1 MLTYASMPQETK
13 RIANANLGRGVLRS
27 IFTGN
32 HEYHLMLK
40 LEDGEI
46 IGFAVYHF
54 EERNSGGRD
63 RVLGVLDCV
72 LVDEHHRRMGHGS
85 GMTFAVFKK
94 MSAYGVD
101 RVETLIK
108 QPGYLDRDGE
118 PGVPLAGPTSLLN
131 LLGFKEVKTFHGYY
145 RAQSERLS
153 YDCKFCGNL
162 PDTCK
167 AVLYA
172 KESL

>member
-1 MLTYASMPQETK
+1 MLTYASMPQDTK
-13 RIANANLGRGVLRS
+13 RIASANLGRGVLRS
-27 IFTGN
+27 VFSGG

-46 IGFAVYHF
+46 IGFAIYHF
-54 EERNSGGRD
+54 EEYSAGGRD
-63 RVLGVLDCV
+63 GMLGVLDCV
-72 LVDEHHRRMGHGS
+72 VVDETQRRMGYGS
-85 GMTFAVFKK
+85 EMTFAVFKK

-101 RVETLIK
+101 RVEILIK
-108 QPGYLDRDGE
+108 EPGYLDRDGE
-118 PGVPLAGPTSLLN
+118 PGVPLASPSSILD

-145 RAQSERLS
+145 RTPSERLG
-153 YDCKFCGNL
+153 YECKFCGNM
-162 PDTCK
+162 PDTCR

>member
-13 RIANANLGRGVLRS
+13 KIANSNLGRGVLRS
-27 IFTGN
+27 IFTGS

-40 LEDGEI
+40 LEDGEV

-54 EERNSGGRD
+54 QEYSAGGKEGI
-63 RVLGVLDCV
+63 LGVLDCV
-72 LVDEHHRRMGHGS
+72 LIDERHRRMGHGS
-85 GMTFAVFKK
+85 EMTFAVFKK

-108 QPGYLDRDGE
+108 QPGYQDRDGE
-118 PGVPLAGPTSLLN
+118 PGVPLAGAGSILE
-131 LLGFKEVKTFHGYY
+131 LLGFRQVKTFHNHY
-145 RAQSERLS
+145 RAQSERLG
-153 YDCKFCGNL
+153 YECKFCGNL
-162 PDTCK
+162 PDSCN

-172 KESL
+172 KDSS